1 MEKIQISIIIPLKIK
16 KFIQS
21 LQTKTIS
28 RRNKVQK
35 IKHQL
40 SDSYVLSASEKNMV
54 NN

>member
-1 MEKIQISIIIPLKIK
+1 MKE
-16 KFIQS
+16 FIQS

-40 SDSYVLSASEKNMV
+40 SDSYVQNASEKNMV
-54 NN
+54 NDWNKKYQPV